1 MLAAARLGSD
11 AWRAAALQGRTQM
24 KHRMAV
30 TAVVAA
36 IVVLALGAGAAL
48 AQDINVN
55 YVPGKDFSG
64 YKTYKWVEIQG
75 AEKPDAIIDA
85 QIKQAIDKA
94 LAPKGFTPTTGDTA
108 DLFIGYQVAVN
119 QERQW
124 NSYSTGGYGAWR
136 YGGGMSTAT
145 SSTIRIGTLAL
156 DIYDPAA
163 KELVWKG
170 QASKTLSGEKDPEKR
185 QKNIDKAMA
194 KLLKDFPPKPKK

>member
-1 MLAAARLGSD
+1 MKRRLTLTP
-11 AWRAAALQGRTQM
+11 AF
-24 KHRMAV
+24 V
-30 TAVVAA
+30 TL
-36 IVVLALGAGAAL
+36 VLLLIGAGAAL
-48 AQDINVN
+48 AQDVNIN
-55 YVPGKDFSG
+55 YVPGTDFSK

-75 AEKPDAIIDA
+75 AEKPDQIVDT
-85 QIKQAIDKA
+85 QIKGAIDKV
-94 LAPKGFTPTTGDTA
+94 LGGKGFTKATGDTA

-136 YGGGMSTAT
+136 YGGGMGTAT
-145 SSTIRIGTLAL
+145 STTIQIGTIAL
-156 DIYDPAA
+156 DMYDSAA

-185 QKNIDKAMA
+185 QKNLDKAMA

>member
-1 MLAAARLGSD
+1 MKRRLTLTPAS
-11 AWRAAALQGRTQM
+11 
-24 KHRMAV
+24 V
-30 TAVVAA
+30 TL
-36 IVVLALGAGAAL
+36 VLPLIGAGAAL
-48 AQDINVN
+48 AQDVNVN
-55 YVPGKDFSG
+55 YVPGTDFSK

-75 AEKPDAIIDA
+75 AEKPDQIVDT
-85 QIKQAIDKA
+85 QIKGAIDKV
-94 LAPKGFTPTTGDTA
+94 LGGKGFTKATGDTA

-136 YGGGMSTAT
+136 YGGGMGTAT
-145 SSTIRIGTLAL
+145 STTIQIGTIAL
-156 DIYDPAA
+156 DMYDSAA

-185 QKNIDKAMA
+185 QKNLDKAMA

>member
-1 MLAAARLGSD
+1 MKKWQPVTIVLAAL
-11 AWRAAALQGRTQM
+11 
-24 KHRMAV
+24 AV
-30 TAVVAA
+30 FAVS
-36 IVVLALGAGAAL
+36 AGAAL
-48 AQDINVN
+48 AQDVNVN
-55 YVPGKDFSG
+55 YVPGKDFSP

-75 AEKPDAIIDA
+75 AEKPDAIVDT

-94 LAPKGFTPTTGDTA
+94 LASKGITKATGDTA

-124 NSYSTGGYGAWR
+124 NTYNTGGYGAWR
-136 YGGGMSTAT
+136 YGGGMGTAT
-145 SSTIRIGTLAL
+145 STTIQIGTIAL
-156 DIYDPAA
+156 DMYDAAA

-194 KLLKDFPPKPKK
+194 KLLKDFPPKPKQ